1 MAPDQAAPVPAGW
14 YPDPYAVSELRWWD
28 GQNWTESVHPPAA
41 PQPAA
46 PVAAPEPTTAEP
58 VPAEPVAVPDPVAAP
73 TIAVVPEIAVASE
86 APTMPEA
93 APASLDFPPPAHPA
107 PHAWQPATP
116 PMAVDPAPLIEPAP
130 TDGLPSR
137 RELRART
144 ASATGDGSGPAGTS
158 GSAPGA
164 PPPAPVSNSSEPS
177 SFDWLPGGAAL
188 GTGASISAV
197 PTSAAPLFAT
207 AEPTVPVP
215 SPLESP
221 PAPPAPPAQ
230 SPSSLAAVEPAA
242 PLAGS
247 TDSVPILASSAWAQ
261 EPASTTTDD
270 LYSNAATRKATV
282 SGWFIALMPLFA
294 GILSI
299 AAVKGAEN
307 YPRYIPATFEWW
319 MLAGGV
325 VVVLYLV
332 TILLAVAD
340 RSKLDWASYARPA
353 HWAWAVL
360 TAPVYLLVRT
370 IAVKRETGRN
380 SALLWVWLLLA
391 AALIGAWFATDYF
404 MPELLAPYALP
415 FL

>member
-28 GQNWTESVHPPAA
+28 GQNWTDSVHPPIAPEPVAPEPVAPPVVA

-46 PVAAPEPTTAEP
+46 SPVASEPVVAAP
-58 VPAEPVAVPDPVAAP
+58 VAVEP
-73 TIAVVPEIAVASE
+73 VVPEPA
-86 APTMPEA
+86 APESIVPAQTAPEPA
-93 APASLDFPPPAHPA
+93 APEQAPASLDFPPPAMP
-107 PHAWQPATP
+107 TP
-116 PMAVDPAPLIEPAP
+116 EPAPLVEPAP
-130 TDGLPSR
+130 GDGLPSR

-144 ASATGDGSGPAGTS
+144 AAAGEGSGPAGAS
-158 GSAPGA
+158 GGTAET
-164 PPPAPVSNSSEPS
+164 PPRATVPDSSTPS

-188 GTGASISAV
+188 GTGAAVSTAAASA
-197 PTSAAPLFAT
+197 PTPPSPAPAAP
-207 AEPTVPVP
+207 EPAVVA
-215 SPLESP
+215 S
-221 PAPPAPPAQ
+221 APPAQ
-230 SPSSLAAVEPAA
+230 ADPTSAPAD
-242 PLAGS
+242 P
-247 TDSVPILASSAWAQ
+247 TTSAWAQ
-261 EPASTTTDD
+261 EPAVATAAADE
-270 LYSNAATRKATV
+270 LYSNAATRTSTV

-307 YPRYIPATFEWW
+307 YPRYIPATLEWW

-340 RSKLDWASYARPA
+340 RSKLDWAGYTRPA
-353 HWAWAVL
+353 HWAWSIL

-380 SALLWVWLLLA
+380 SALLWVWLVLA
-391 AALIGAWFATDYF
+391 AALVGAWFAVNYF
-404 MPELLAPYALP
+404 MPELLAPYPLP